1 MKQAYLGTGVIFYGR
16 LLLSGFSFRYVLSTL
31 QPPIMS
37 LQLLREI
44 VTETLNKPGTLQKV
58 LR

>member
-1 MKQAYLGTGVIFYGR
+1 MSRILCCGVPYGLFLGTATYYVIA
-16 LLLSGFSFRYVLSTL
+16 VA
-31 QPPIMS
+31 I
-37 LQLLREI
+37 REI